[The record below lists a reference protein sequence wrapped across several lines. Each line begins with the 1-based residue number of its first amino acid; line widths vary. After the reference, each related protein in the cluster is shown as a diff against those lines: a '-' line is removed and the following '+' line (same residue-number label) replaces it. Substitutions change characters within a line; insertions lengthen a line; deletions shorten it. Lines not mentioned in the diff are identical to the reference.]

1 MDYLYAVVLF
11 AISASVTPGPNNIM
25 VMSAGANFG
34 IRRSLPLLMGI
45 CVGFTLMLLLVGL
58 GFGQLFTLFPSLH
71 FVIKCVGTLYLLYLV
86 WLIAR
91 SADEVTG
98 DASARPL
105 GFLKGALFQWVNA
118 KAWVVATGAIA
129 AFTSAGSDPFE
140 QHLVIALTFF
150 IVSFPCVGLWLLCGS
165 LLKRWLANDLARRRF
180 NQVMA
185 ALLVLSVVPV
195 IREILIPA

>member
-71 FVIKCVGTLYLLYLV
+71 FVIKCVGTLYLLYLA

-118 KAWVVATGAIA
+118 KA
-129 AFTSAGSDPFE
+129 
-140 QHLVIALTFF
+140 
-150 IVSFPCVGLWLLCGS
+150 
-165 LLKRWLANDLARRRF
+165 
-180 NQVMA
+180 
-185 ALLVLSVVPV
+185 
-195 IREILIPA
+195 

>member
-1 MDYLYAVVLF
+1 MTELADFTGGGGATGV
-11 AISASVTPGPNNIM
+11 ATGSGAAA
-25 VMSAGANFG
+25 AGATT
-34 IRRSLPLLMGI
+34 S
-45 CVGFTLMLLLVGL
+45 
-58 GFGQLFTLFPSLH
+58 
-71 FVIKCVGTLYLLYLV
+71 
-86 WLIAR
+86 
-91 SADEVTG
+91 
-98 DASARPL
+98 
-105 GFLKGALFQWVNA
+105 
-118 KAWVVATGAIA
+118 ATGAIA